1 MLGLRVR
8 RHFPG
13 YGMHEGRV
21 TGVKGKRF
29 EVTFDDRCAPLH
41 ALSAQLRAASASR
54 DVRVCVSHS
63 LTHSLTL
70 SLARSLARSLT
81 HSLTHARTHALTH
94 SFTHSLTHSL
104 TRNPPSAHSD
114 VRSFKVDELE
124 KMRVE
129 ENLPRPSRNAP
140 PAASPVQKTPEK
152 TRKRSVKQQETPQSG
167 KRTRGSTGADVV
179 NAKSVV
185 GVVRVEL
192 VEEEWVVEEAE
203 EQQQQQ
209 NEKKQDGAKPKK
221 KSAAKKAAKSAAKD
235 EAQQEAQQGAQQGA
249 QQEAQQEMD
258 EEIEEAKEEEEDQ
271 DDDDDA
277 DFEPSENDPSQANRA
292 RARGAPSARKSLSY
306 VREPKMT
313 HAKSAY
319 ELERE
324 ENIRRNNEV
333 LAQLNIVAS
342 LAEPKQKRASPAQT
356 APRRRNFL
364 QGPTREP
371 SARAKNKPAPT
382 YVDSFHRLEGAER
395 SERKGGFR
403 VARWRREDADGDGG
417 GVGRPQFEHELVL
430 EQEKT

>member
-1 MLGLRVR
+1 
-8 RHFPG
+8 
-13 YGMHEGRV
+13 
-21 TGVKGKRF
+21 
-29 EVTFDDRCAPLH
+29 
-41 ALSAQLRAASASR
+41 
-54 DVRVCVSHS
+54 
-63 LTHSLTL
+63 
-70 SLARSLARSLT
+70 
-81 HSLTHARTHALTH
+81 
-94 SFTHSLTHSL
+94 
-104 TRNPPSAHSD
+104 
-114 VRSFKVDELE
+114 
-124 KMRVE
+124 MRVE
-129 ENLPRPSRNAP
+129 ENLARPSRNAP

-167 KRTRGSTGADVV
+167 KRTRGSTRADVV

-185 GVVRVEL
+185 EVVRVEL
-192 VEEEWVVEEAE
+192 LEEEWVVEEAQE
-203 EQQQQQ
+203 EQQQQ
-209 NEKKQDGAKPKK
+209 NEKKQDGPKPKKKKK

-235 EAQQEAQQGAQQGA
+235 EAQQGAQQGA
-249 QQEAQQEMD
+249 QQEMDEEMD
-258 EEIEEAKEEEEDQ
+258 EEIEEAKDEEEDQ

-292 RARGAPSARKSLSY
+292 RASGAPSARKSLSY

-382 YVDSFHRLEGAER
+382 YADSFHRLEGAER

-430 EQEKT
+430 EQENT